1 MKKLIATVLTVAFL
15 VAIVATPRYKVS
27 TPMLNYGTSVR
38 NNQPY
43 SGGIFIQ

>member
-27 TPMLNYGTSVR
+27 TPMVNFGVTTQSNR
-38 NNQPY
+38 NN
-43 SGGIFIQ
+43 SGAIFTQ